1 MTYAIHLDAFV
12 FSYFFVHWG
21 IGASSHL
28 QPLPSSFLPSFNGFD
43 SHSFS
48 MTKTSLCFVS
58 RPSFEHGLH
67 TPLVRRHIAWA
78 TSYFLTHFS
87 FRKGIYS
94 KVLLLLLSISLSLS
108 SPDMPIQSKIVSM
121 YHGNTLWCPIAYE
134 HCSKLMRTSAHIHI
148 PLICIYSALS
158 QTQLLILWNRGAH
171 ITILSLR

>member
-1 MTYAIHLDAFV
+1 
-12 FSYFFVHWG
+12 
-21 IGASSHL
+21 
-28 QPLPSSFLPSFNGFD
+28 
-43 SHSFS
+43 

-108 SPDMPIQSKIVSM
+108 SPDMPIQSKINCEYVIRQHTLASDSIRALLKIDAHVST
-121 YHGNTLWCPIAYE
+121 YTYLWYAY
-134 HCSKLMRTSAHIHI
+134 
-148 PLICIYSALS
+148 
-158 QTQLLILWNRGAH
+158 TQLFLRLSFSYYGIGELILLFYHWDSNYRLIFRVWSDYIRSIIIISIH
-171 ITILSLR
+171 RL

>member
-1 MTYAIHLDAFV
+1 MTYTIHLGAFV

-21 IGASSHL
+21 IVASSHL

-67 TPLVRRHIAWA
+67 TPLVCRHIAWT
-78 TSYFLTHFS
+78 TSHFLIHFS

-94 KVLLLLLSISLSLS
+94 KVFLLLLSISLSLS
-108 SPDMPIQSKIVSM
+108 PPDIPIQSRIAST

-134 HCSKLMRTSAHIHI
+134 HCSKLMRTSRRWHIHI
-148 PLICIYSALS
+148 PLICTYHVRDNTLS
-158 QTQLLILWNRGAH
+158 IDAR
-171 ITILSLR
+171 SL